1 MFKQFSREKDERL
14 SPEKK
19 REEKILEQEVKAK
32 FKLKSKVSNTLQ
44 RRFNLE

>member
-1 MFKQFSREKDERL
+1 MFRQFSREKDERL

-19 REEKILEQEVKAK
+19 REEKNDQEVKAK